1 MQQAVEA
8 FENDFARWDLHLP
21 AEAIESRRAGQIRH
35 AGWSIRYNFG
45 RDGRGA
51 YLDYYA
57 SPRDVREDPP
67 GDDWHVRLYDSGER
81 AVLPPVL
88 EAYMYGRDP
97 TWEELERA
105 RRQYASTSDG
115 PQTDV
120 SATPDSH
127 IRPDDAELVEIASS
141 EPEADG
147 AAQRLEAAPLPDVV
161 ETPPSAIIE
170 AGVTES
176 PRSEAPSEAAAPYLP
191 LDIGLHV
198 ELDLAQGGSVSEG
211 STAGSPLSPASPP
224 PRAPADLFLAPEDLT
239 QFLPVPAEPVEAK
252 HEEKQEVEEPEEVGE
267 AVEGERTPASPFL
280 LTTADEAPAPI
291 TLDASVV
298 ETVPQPGDI
307 VSEEDELQPETLSEA
322 EADSVESIGAVP
334 LAEPDT
340 LSHIPV
346 EDFASERTGDA
357 SGGEALNDGGATDA
371 QASPLLAGKAIP
383 TKIFRRAD
391 LVRTADVGS
400 IDLHVDPRTFQP
412 WWFRPNARRA
422 AIAIAAVLL
431 IAVVAMARAHH
442 RAKVAAQ
449 TLGSDIDSSAMS
461 APPASAAS
469 LPTTDSSGTS
479 DTTARPDS
487 QPTPNVDSTT
497 SVSGTGQNQPTEP
510 APDLRP
516 PAPDPGDHNADAGMA
531 KPAGPQSL
539 SPIVP
544 AGKSATGATSKYPSG
559 TFPRG
564 YNP

>member
-57 SPRDVREDPP
+57 SPRDVRDDPP

-81 AVLPPVL
+81 ATLPPVL

-105 RRQYASTSDG
+105 RRQYATTTDA

-127 IRPDDAELVEIASS
+127 VHPGDAELVEIASS

-147 AAQRLEAAPLPDVV
+147 AARRPEAAALPDTV
-161 ETPPSAIIE
+161 ETAPSAIIE
-170 AGVTES
+170 AGVAES
-176 PRSEAPSEAAAPYLP
+176 ATSDAPSEAAAPYLP

-198 ELDLAQGGSVSEG
+198 ELDLAQGGSASDG
-211 STAGSPLSPASPP
+211 SNAGSPLSPASPP
-224 PRAPADLFLAPEDLT
+224 PGGPADLFLAPEDLT
-239 QFLPVPAEPVEAK
+239 QFLPAPAEPAEAK
-252 HEEKQEVEEPEEVGE
+252 HEEKQQAE
-267 AVEGERTPASPFL
+267 AAADAERTPAIPFL
-280 LTTADEAPAPI
+280 LITADEPPAPI
-291 TLDASVV
+291 TLDAPVV
-298 ETVPQPGDI
+298 EPAPQPADI
-307 VSEEDELQPETLSEA
+307 VSQEDEPQAETLSEA
-322 EADSVESIGAVP
+322 EAESVESIGAVP

-346 EDFASERTGDA
+346 EDFASEWTGDA
-357 SGGEALNDGGATDA
+357 SGGEAVNDRGATEA
-371 QASPLLAGKAIP
+371 QASPPLAGKAIP

-400 IDLHVDPRTFQP
+400 IDLHVDPRAFQP

-431 IAVVAMARAHH
+431 IAVVAMSRAHH

-449 TLGSDIDSSAMS
+449 ALESDIDSSAMS

-469 LPTTDSSGTS
+469 PTTTDSSGTS

-487 QPTPNVDSTT
+487 QSTPNVDSTT
-497 SVSGTGQNQPTEP
+497 SVSGPGQNQPAEP

-516 PAPDPGDHNADAGMA
+516 PALDPGDHNADAGMA

-544 AGKSATGATSKYPSG
+544 AGKSATGATNKYPSG
-559 TFPRG
+559 TFPHG